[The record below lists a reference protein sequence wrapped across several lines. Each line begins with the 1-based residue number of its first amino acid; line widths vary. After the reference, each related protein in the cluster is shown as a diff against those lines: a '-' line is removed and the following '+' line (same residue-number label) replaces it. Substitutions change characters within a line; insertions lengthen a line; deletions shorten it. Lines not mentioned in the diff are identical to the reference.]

1 MTGGVLVLI
10 NQAAQCSVGTEHPQV
25 GCWARLPAEGDRGG
39 CGVGVHNLAASTLCA
54 AQPSTAHVP
63 VVVIL
68 ILESGASQSK
78 EHCGAQCCDSCQ
90 SA

>member
-1 MTGGVLVLI
+1 MTSGVLLLI
-10 NQAAQCSVGTEHPQV
+10 NQAAQCSVGSGHLQV
-25 GCWARLPAEGDRGG
+25 GYWGPAAEGDRGG
-39 CGVGVHNLAASTLCA
+39 CGVGVHNLAASTYCA
-54 AQPSTAHVP
+54 AQHSTAHVP